1 MLPILI
7 NNRDKVQRQFAKEG
21 LFCQLLWPLS
31 EEAPKVCKTAAKME
45 KEMLAIPIDQRYD
58 YYDIEQ
64 IGHII
69 RSVMK

>member
-1 MLPILI
+1 
-7 NNRDKVQRQFAKEG
+7 
-21 LFCQLLWPLS
+21 
-31 EEAPKVCKTAAKME
+31 ME

-58 YYDIEQ
+58 FDDIEQ